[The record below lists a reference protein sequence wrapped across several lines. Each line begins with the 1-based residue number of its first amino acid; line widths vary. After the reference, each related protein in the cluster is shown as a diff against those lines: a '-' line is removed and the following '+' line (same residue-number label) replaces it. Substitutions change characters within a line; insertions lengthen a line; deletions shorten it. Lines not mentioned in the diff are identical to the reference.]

1 MKVSKQFSIVLAASV
16 LAFGVATLAPQQ
28 ADASYGYK
36 YTDSVRPPV
45 ETPTNDAFRAN
56 MVKQNE
62 ANNAKYAATTNTSTA
77 SAKDDDSIY
86 YVSDLSDSFRSSF
99 TALLR
104 NAGFTEHQLR
114 LIGLIH

>member
-1 MKVSKQFSIVLAASV
+1 
-16 LAFGVATLAPQQ
+16 
-28 ADASYGYK
+28 
-36 YTDSVRPPV
+36 
-45 ETPTNDAFRAN
+45 

-99 TALLR
+99 TALFKKCWFYRASTLD
-104 NAGFTEHQLR
+104 
-114 LIGLIH
+114 

>member
-1 MKVSKQFSIVLAASV
+1 MNVSKKSFIAFAVLACCFGAS
-16 LAFGVATLAPQQ
+16 TL
-28 ADASYGYK
+28 GTHVYK

-62 ANNAKYAATTNTSTA
+62 ADNAKYAATTNTSTA

>member
-1 MKVSKQFSIVLAASV
+1 MHLHLGTHV
-16 LAFGVATLAPQQ
+16 
-28 ADASYGYK
+28 DASYGYK

-62 ANNAKYAATTNTSTA
+62 ALIMLNMLRLLIQVQQ

>member
-1 MKVSKQFSIVLAASV
+1 MNVSKKSFIAFAVLACCFGAS
-16 LAFGVATLAPQQ
+16 TLGTHV
-28 ADASYGYK
+28 DASYGYK

-77 SAKDDDSIY
+77 SPKDDDSIY
-86 YVSDLSDSFRSSF
+86 YVSDLSDFFRSSF

>member
-1 MKVSKQFSIVLAASV
+1 MNVSKKSFIAFAVLACCFGAS
-16 LAFGVATLAPQQ
+16 TLGTHV
-28 ADASYGYK
+28 DASYGYK

-62 ANNAKYAATTNTSTA
+62 ADNAKYAATTNTSTA

-86 YVSDLSDSFRSSF
+86 YVRDLSDSFRSSF

>member
-1 MKVSKQFSIVLAASV
+1 MNVSKKSFIAFAVLACCFGAS
-16 LAFGVATLAPQQ
+16 TLGTHV
-28 ADASYGYK
+28 DASYGYK

-62 ANNAKYAATTNTSTA
+62 ADNAKYAATTNTSTA

-86 YVSDLSDSFRSSF
+86 YVSDLSESPVVLDFQVEQPKN
-99 TALLR
+99 TAYSLKGVSVL
-104 NAGFTEHQLR
+104 
-114 LIGLIH
+114 

>member
-1 MKVSKQFSIVLAASV
+1 MNISKKSFIVFV
-16 LAFGVATLAPQQ
+16 LIIRRPPRSTLGTHV
-28 ADASYGYK
+28 DASYGYK

>member
-1 MKVSKQFSIVLAASV
+1 MNVSKKSFIAFAVLACCFGAS
-16 LAFGVATLAPQQ
+16 TLGTHV
-28 ADASYGYK
+28 DASYGYK

-77 SAKDDDSIY
+77 SAKDNDSIY

-104 NAGFTEHQLR
+104 NAGFTEQQLR